1 MLGHKNIT
9 LRCGTRGRQILQDPS
24 QLTVDIEAPT
34 TNGQHLTKREP
45 PFPECPQRDTIGTSC
60 LHAQQGTQS
69 EETNRTNL
77 QEDHPEKEISN
88 RKEPRL

>member
-1 MLGHKNIT
+1 MLGRKQLH
-9 LRCGTRGRQILQDPS
+9 LAAAHGGRQILRDPS

-60 LHAQQGTQS
+60 SHARQGT
-69 EETNRTNL
+69 
-77 QEDHPEKEISN
+77 
-88 RKEPRL
+88 